1 MTLAIIIFF
10 ISILLAFGMLAFRAW
25 EIKTNRK
32 TLVDTNISLPEFP
45 FRHLEKN
52 MLYLTKHILQWIVII
67 SVKYWFVTVIKIK
80 KIIVEDWPKVHNLL
94 KRKPKKEPGKMS
106 FAKRAILES
115 KFKIKRMKEKIKED
129 MR

>member
-10 ISILLAFGMLAFRAW
+10 ISMILAFGMLYFRAW

-32 TLVDTNISLPEFP
+32 IVETSISLPELP

-52 MLYLTKHILQWIVII
+52 MLYFTKHILQWIVIVA
-67 SVKYWFVTVIKIK
+67 VKYWFITVIKIK
-80 KIIVEDWPKVHNLL
+80 KIIMEDWPKIHNLI
-94 KRKPKKEPGKMS
+94 KRKPKKDTGKMS
-106 FAKRAILES
+106 FVKRSILES